1 MDKAFYTIHPKA
13 IPASFSLPQTQLGE
27 LMNRRVER
35 YNFEK
40 ELHYISRYEDM
51 RQRTHPVE
59 SHTGQDDVVLRGT
72 IAELEAV
79 KIDMG
84 TTANANPPSPTVVEY
99 ESRFKRI
106 EEMMQQTQQERE
118 VCLFYL
124 ESTNW
129 NVQEAVSLFKNTT

>member
-1 MDKAFYTIHPKA
+1 MYTIIPKT
-13 IPASFSLPQTQLGE
+13 IPAKFSLPQTQLEE
-27 LMNRRVER
+27 LQNRRVER

-40 ELHYISRYEDM
+40 ELHYISRYEDT

-59 SHTGQDDVVLRGT
+59 TVRAEDVVLRET
-72 IAELEAV
+72 IAELDGITVDTDA
-79 KIDMG
+79 
-84 TTANANPPSPTVVEY
+84 TASTHPPSPTVIEY

-106 EEMMQQTQQERE
+106 DEMMQQTQQERE

-129 NVQEAVSLFKNTT
+129 DVKEAVNLFKNTT